1 MSQYNTNPQP
11 IATLSHIIHF
21 HGLYLIVRKYQN
33 TEYVTLKPIVEAIG
47 IAWHNVKRNLE
58 NEDNQKLYGSLTLLA
73 PKTDTFFYHM
83 IEKSPV
89 ETTSN
94 TDFEPKNEQKAQF
107 SEDFCIRLD
116 RVHMFLARVNTAK
129 VRSAGNEQVADYL
142 LALQQ
147 EWADALHSYETYGV
161 AVKNT
166 LFDNTKQLKMLAD
179 IYSKLND
186 SQQKAIVARQIDYVL
201 GVQRPIQN
209 DLFSQGGA

>member
-11 IATLSHIIHF
+11 IATLSHIIQF

-47 IAWHNVKRNLE
+47 IDWRNVKRNLE
-58 NEDNQKLYGSLTLLA
+58 NEDNQKLYGAIALLS
-73 PKTDTFFYHM
+73 PTTDNFGGHM
-83 IEKSPV
+83 TQKASV

-94 TDFEPKNEQKAQF
+94 TNFEQKNEQKAQF

-161 AVKNT
+161 AVKNS
-166 LFDNTKQLKMLAD
+166 FNENTKQLKTLVD
-179 IYSKLND
+179 ILSKLTD
-186 SQQKAIVARQIDYVL
+186 SQQKAIISKQIDYAL
-201 GVQRPIQN
+201 GLQRPIEN
-209 DLFSQGGA
+209 DLFNQGDA

>member
-47 IAWHNVKRNLE
+47 IDWRNVKRNLE
-58 NEDNQKLYGSLTLLA
+58 NEDNQKLYGAIALLS
-73 PKTDTFFYHM
+73 PTTDNFGGHMTQKT
-83 IEKSPV
+83 PV

-94 TDFEPKNEQKAQF
+94 TNFEQKNEQKAQF

-161 AVKNT
+161 AVKNS
-166 LFDNTKQLKMLAD
+166 FNENTKQLKTLVD
-179 IYSKLND
+179 ILSKLTD
-186 SQQKAIVARQIDYVL
+186 SQQKAIISKQIDYAL
-201 GVQRPIQN
+201 GLQRPIEN
-209 DLFSQGGA
+209 DLFNQGDA